1 MKEESTL
8 DLLISKAI
16 DEEVNAQQFYLQ
28 ALEKDVDDQ
37 TRHFLEELVEDEKRH
52 EMMLRNLRE
61 VEIYDKNMA
70 IDSELIEE
78 IRSKYMIA
86 KMEWDDNITMEKVLD
101 MAQKREYQAI
111 LFFSKMAELPV
122 HPEMQTLFTK
132 MKEEEE
138 GHHREIETRF
148 LALRGELG
156 NELG

>member
-1 MKEESTL
+1 MSEVSTL

-16 DEEVNAQQFYLQ
+16 DEEINAQKFYLE
-28 ALEKDVDDQ
+28 ALEQEIDDQ

-61 VEIYDKNMA
+61 VEIYDKDLA
-70 IDSELIEE
+70 IDSAKLEE
-78 IRSKYMIA
+78 IKSKYMIST
-86 KMEWDDNITMEKVLD
+86 MEWDDSISMEKVLD

-111 LFFSKMAELPV
+111 QFFGKMAELPV

-138 GHHREIETRF
+138 GHQ
-148 LALRGELG
+148 
-156 NELG
+156 